1 MIKYIGVFVLGF
13 SFLQLIIGL
22 MNWVFGV
29 RLKSKTS
36 NQLKKTISILIP
48 ARNEE
53 DNIGSLLGNLV
64 KTGDNIIE
72 IIVFDDESKDKT
84 AEIVEEYALK
94 DKRIKLIKSEG
105 LDKGW
110 LGKNFA
116 CHKLSLIAKGDYL
129 LFLDSDVRIKNSV
142 IERSLAYVIR
152 KKLDF
157 LSIFPFQNM
166 LSFGEKI
173 SIPNMNFILLSLL
186 PLPLVSLSKFPSL
199 AAANG
204 QFMLFN
210 NNTYKE
216 ILPHKLFKNSKAED
230 IEISRYY
237 KKTSKRI
244 HCLASVKDVSCRMYS
259 SLPESIQ
266 GFSKNVNY
274 FFGNSYI
281 LAIFFFIITTLGF
294 IPIVLFQS
302 IEIFIIY
309 LIIIVL
315 TRVFISLSS
324 NQNVLENILYII
336 PQQIILGIIIYKSIF
351 NKRKKQFKWKDRI
364 I

>member
-1 MIKYIGVFVLGF
+1 MIKYIAFFVLGF
-13 SFLQLIIGL
+13 SFLQLIVGL
-22 MNWVFGV
+22 MNWVYGV
-29 RLKSKTS
+29 RLKEKSSST
-36 NQLKKTISILIP
+36 LKKAISILIP

-53 DNIGSLLGNLV
+53 YNIGSLLSDLIQ
-64 KTGDNIIE
+64 TGDNIIE
-72 IIVFDDESKDKT
+72 IIVFDDESTDKT
-84 AEIVEEYALK
+84 AEIVEEYSIK
-94 DKRIKLIKSEG
+94 DKRIKLIKSQG
-105 LDKGW
+105 LDEGW

-116 CHKLSLIAKGDYL
+116 CHKLSLLAKGDYL
-129 LFLDSDVRIKNSV
+129 LFLDSDVRIKNKV
-142 IERSLAYVIR
+142 IERSLDYVIR
-152 KKLDF
+152 EKLDF

-204 QFMLFN
+204 QFMLFD

-216 ILPHKLFKNSKAED
+216 IEPHKLFKNSKAED
-230 IEISRYY
+230 IEISRHY
-237 KKTSKRI
+237 KKLGKRI

-259 SLPESIQ
+259 GLPDAIQ

-281 LAIFFFIITTLGF
+281 LAIFFWIITTFGI
-294 IPIVLFQS
+294 IPVLLVQS
-302 IEIFIIY
+302 LDLFLIYIIT
-309 LIIIVL
+309 IIL
-315 TRVFISLSS
+315 TRIYISLTS

-336 PQQIILGIIIYKSIF
+336 PQQVILGIIIYKSIF